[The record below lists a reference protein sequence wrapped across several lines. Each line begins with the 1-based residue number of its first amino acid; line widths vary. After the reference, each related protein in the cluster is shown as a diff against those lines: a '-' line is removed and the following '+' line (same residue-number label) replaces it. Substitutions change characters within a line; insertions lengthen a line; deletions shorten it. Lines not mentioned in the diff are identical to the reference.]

1 MTAVTGPL
9 LPLLLNSPYKSSEG
23 LSFLGGVKAAS
34 TPPLGG
40 SSCPAAK
47 FLAETSA
54 SLALGSLTL
63 SSLIRLRRKQQRL
76 PKQAIDAQR
85 LESVVKVLQTP
96 PGNQTKADRTKLSLW
111 HDVDVFVRDWLD
123 EPTGLLRYVNEMPLG
138 SLTKYE
144 VQPSVPDNAIR
155 EDAKG
160 SQRLAAFG
168 KPVPFNY
175 GCFPQ
180 TYRDP
185 AKADELYNAPGDD
198 DPLDVLDLSSTP
210 AGVGSVVHCRPLGA
224 VCLIDEGQADWKIL
238 AINVETQGPL
248 ALAQSVDDVERL
260 APGRIQEC
268 LRWIDDF
275 KSSNGKDTAKLHWEI
290 HGQDLAQSLIKG
302 DHASWK
308 DLVAEAGADGRARGH
323 WIRPA
328 NKEKLAGAS
337 DVLKPAWGPDNT
349 AHGALLQTS
358 SILAGTSQASFSVAE
373 PTDVQEELQHVNL
386 TR

>member
-9 LPLLLNSPYKSSEG
+9 VPLRLNSPYKSSEG
-23 LSFLGGVKAAS
+23 LGFLGAGVNAAS
-34 TPPLGG
+34 IPPLGC
-40 SSCPAAK
+40 SSCFAAK
-47 FLAETSA
+47 FSVEVSA
-54 SLALGSLTL
+54 SLALGSLAL
-63 SSLIRLRRKQQRL
+63 SSLIRSRHRQQRL
-76 PKQAIDAQR
+76 PKQAIAAQR
-85 LESVVKVLQTP
+85 LESVVKIPQP
-96 PGNQTKADRTKLSLW
+96 PGNQTKADLTKLSLW

-138 SLTKYE
+138 SLKKYE
-144 VQPSVPDNAIR
+144 VQPSVPGNAIR

-160 SQRLAAFG
+160 SRRLAAFG

-210 AGVGSVVHCRPLGA
+210 VDVGLVVRCRPLGA

-248 ALAQSVDDVERL
+248 ASAQSVDDVERL

-275 KSSNGKDTAKLHWEI
+275 KSSNGKDAAKLHWEI
-290 HGQDLAQSLIKG
+290 HGPDLAQSLIKR

-328 NKEKLAGAS
+328 HEEKLSGAA
-337 DVLKPAWGPDNT
+337 DVVKPAWGPDNS
-349 AHGALLQTS
+349 AHGTLLQTS
-358 SILAGTSQASFSVAE
+358 ILASTSQASFSVAE
-373 PTDVQEELQHVNL
+373 PTDVQQELQHVDL

>member
-1 MTAVTGPL
+1 MTAVTGPF
-9 LPLLLNSPYKSSEG
+9 LPLHLNTPYKSGEG
-23 LSFLGGVKAAS
+23 LKSNEGLRFVGKVSAAS

-40 SSCPAAK
+40 SSCFAAK
-47 FLAETSA
+47 FSAEA
-54 SLALGSLTL
+54 GLALGSLALT
-63 SSLIRLRRKQQRL
+63 SLIKSRRQQKR
-76 PKQAIDAQR
+76 QAIVARR
-85 LESVVKVLQTP
+85 LESVVKISRHH
-96 PGNQTKADRTKLSLW
+96 PGTQTKQADVTKLSLW
-111 HDVDVFVRDWLD
+111 HDVDLFVRDWLD
-123 EPTGLLRYVNEMPLG
+123 EPTGLLRYVNEMPMG
-138 SLTKYE
+138 GLTKYE
-144 VQPSVPDNAIR
+144 VQPSVPGNAIR

-210 AGVGSVVHCRPLGA
+210 VGVGSVVQCRPLGA

-238 AINVETQGPL
+238 AINVDTQGPL
-248 ALAQSVDDVERL
+248 ASAQSVDEVERL

-275 KSSNGKDTAKLHWEI
+275 KSSNGKDAAKLHWEV
-290 HGQDLAQSLIKG
+290 HGPELARSLIES

-308 DLVAEAGADGRARGH
+308 DLVAEAGVDGRARGH
-323 WIRPA
+323 WICPGSDA
-328 NKEKLAGAS
+328 KWAAAS
-337 DVLKPAWGPDNT
+337 DVLKPAWGPDNKV
-349 AHGALLQTS
+349 HGALLQAS
-358 SILAGTSQASFSVAE
+358 SILVETPHAPASVAE
-373 PTDVQEELQHVNL
+373 PTDVQRELQHG
-386 TR
+386 